1 MDMLDGRSWQLLGGA
16 GLSDDDARILK
27 PLGPVIAVTLAVD
40 CPSCGER
47 VEYHP
52 VGDDAGAFTCVEE
65 WPVCALC
72 DAVIDVPPLR
82 LVPVASTYFAD

>member
-1 MDMLDGRSWQLLGGA
+1 M
-16 GLSDDDARILK
+16 SDDDARILK

-52 VGDDAGAFTCVEE
+52 DEDDAGAFTCVEE

-82 LVPVASTYFAD
+82 LVPVASTYFAGRLK